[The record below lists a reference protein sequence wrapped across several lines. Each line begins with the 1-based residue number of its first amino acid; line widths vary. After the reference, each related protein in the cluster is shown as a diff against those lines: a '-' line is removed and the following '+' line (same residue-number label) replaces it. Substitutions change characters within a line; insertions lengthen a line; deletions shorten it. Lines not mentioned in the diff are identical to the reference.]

1 MPTPDRALFSVFID
15 HLKEH
20 DYYISNLSVL
30 EVQEVER
37 QASKDKSNE
46 WEEVWKQEEVQQG
59 QTPGSKIG

>member
-1 MPTPDRALFSVFID
+1 MPTPDCALFSVFIS

-20 DYYISNLSVL
+20 AYYISNLSVL

-37 QASKDKSNE
+37 QASKDKNNE

-59 QTPGSKIG
+59 QTPGSQIG